1 MPIGEFGAAP
11 VAADA
16 GQDFVSTPLYWMYE
30 AGHAALHPARIF
42 ADATIWALRNP
53 FNPVSHTLLGRKLA
67 AMSEVFERTTRRYG
81 KPDFGI
87 VATLE
92 DGRTVP
98 IVETVVWEKPFC
110 RLLHFSREREEGAA
124 PLPRLVIV
132 APMSGHYATLLR
144 GTVEAMLPEHDVYIT
159 DWVDARIVPLAQGR
173 FDLDDYIDYVVDMLH
188 FLGGDCHVMAV
199 CQPAV
204 PVLAAVARMEADGDA
219 DVPHSIVLMGG
230 PIDTRRNPTGVNT
243 LAERRG
249 IDWFARHVISWVPFP
264 HPGMMRPVYP
274 GFLQL
279 SGFVGMNFDRHVSAH
294 QTYFRHLVEGDGD
307 SAEKHREFY
316 DEYLAVMDLAAEFYL
331 QTVDTVF
338 IRHALP
344 KGEMMHRDKPV
355 DPAAIHRVALM
366 TVEGERDDISGVGQ
380 TEAAHDLCVNIPSNR
395 KLHYLQMKV
404 GHYGVFN
411 GSRFRKEIVPRIAAF
426 VRASQVGEAV
436 EAAVIDAAPVS
447 TPAASEAPDL
457 PELPVAELPSAE
469 IAALP
474 DAALPDAPHALNGHA
489 VTVAA
494 PPALAFEASPD
505 LLGTT
510 AMQPPPVVP
519 GGLSVA
525 LAEPVGPVDDLTR
538 IKGVG
543 GKTAKIL
550 NEAGIYHFWQI
561 ADLAPSDI
569 GSLDRKL
576 SLPGRIVRDRW
587 LAQASQLAGRS

>member
-30 AGHAALHPARIF
+30 AGHAALHPARIL
-42 ADATIWALRNP
+42 ADATILALRNP
-53 FNPVSHTLLGRKLA
+53 FNPVSHTLFGRKLA
-67 AMSEVFERTTRRYG
+67 ALSEVFERTTRRYG

-87 VATLE
+87 VSTVE

-110 RLLHFSREREEGAA
+110 RLLHFARERAESAA
-124 PLPRLVIV
+124 PLPRLLIV
-132 APMSGHYATLLR
+132 APLSGHYATLLR
-144 GTVEAMLPEHDVYIT
+144 GTVEAMLPGHDVYIT

-264 HPGMMRPVYP
+264 HPGMLRPVYP

-355 DPAAIHRVALM
+355 DPAAIRRVALM

-380 TEAAHDLCVNIPSNR
+380 TEAAHDLCINIPPER
-395 KLHYLQMKV
+395 KLHHLQMKV

-426 VRASQVGEAV
+426 VRASEAGEAD
-436 EAAVIDAAPVS
+436 AAAAIDAAPS
-447 TPAASEAPDL
+447 PEPNSSEL
-457 PELPVAELPSAE
+457 PEPPVAEQSPVE
-469 IAALP
+469 IAAP
-474 DAALPDAPHALNGHA
+474 PHAAAEAPHALNGHA
-489 VTVAA
+489 VSLAA
-494 PPALAFEASPD
+494 PPAHEAPPD

-510 AMQPPPVVP
+510 AMPPPAVP

-525 LAEPVGPVDDLTR
+525 LAEPLGPADDLTR
-538 IKGVG
+538 IKGIG
-543 GKTAKIL
+543 GKTARIL
-550 NEAGIYHFWQI
+550 NDAGIYHFWQI
-561 ADLAPSDI
+561 ADLGPADI
-569 GSLDRKL
+569 GSLDAKL

-587 LAQASQLAGRS
+587 LAQAAQLAGRG